1 MRNLKIICIFFCLLS
16 VTSAITHI
24 HAFRWSL
31 HAAPGAPVTTATVV
45 TKRSGFGATFLS
57 LVGALFYA
65 VAAYG
70 IHRRAPIA
78 WKLGWG
84 VLGIASL
91 SFLIQTLSFSL
102 KLPQPDLWIASLAI
116 LVGDTAITVYW
127 GFWWK
132 RQKSYFNLAHAR
144 TSS

>member
-31 HAAPGAPVTTATVV
+31 RAVPGAPVTTTTVV
-45 TKRSGFGATFLS
+45 TKRSGFGATILS

-70 IHRRAPIA
+70 IHRRAPIT

-84 VLGIASL
+84 VLGIVSL

-102 KLPQPDLWIASLAI
+102 RLPQPDWWIASSAI
-116 LVGDTAITVYW
+116 LVGDTAITLYW

-132 RQKSYFNLAHAR
+132 RQKGYFNFAHAR
-144 TSS
+144 TSG